1 MINPL
6 VDSLIL
12 IMLVIVAFTM
22 IVKGFGKS
30 GFSQP
35 PFRRGT
41 LLNKSELRLYRL
53 LTNELP
59 NDYSVMLQVS
69 YGAFLR
75 NPSFK
80 RYMTINSKRADF
92 IILDVDL
99 NVLAVIEYQG
109 SGHFGNT
116 AKSRD
121 RAIKSDKVKRKALFE
136 AGITLIEV
144 PPKFDQNYIRT
155 NLTDLMTQKTAVV

>member
-1 MINPL
+1 MTKCNPL
-6 VDSLIL
+6 LATVAAV
-12 IMLVIVAFTM
+12 MLPAFASAQT
-22 IVKGFGKS
+22 ITCPEPAEVFD
-30 GFSQP
+30 
-35 PFRRGT
+35 
-41 LLNKSELRLYRL
+41 LNKSELRLYKL
-53 LTNELP
+53 LTNDLP

-121 RAIKSDKVKRKALFE
+121 RAIRSDKVKRKALFE

-155 NLTDLMTQKTAVV
+155 NLTDLTAQKTAVV